1 MSDAFTPENLTLSL
15 LEMLL
20 VIVDSILSQNSCVL
34 SSVCQLPIYY
44 LCNLLRI
51 FIKAKLF
58 KVYKIAGFWVSL
70 HLVASQ
76 MQ

>member
-1 MSDAFTPENLTLSL
+1 MFDAFTPENLTLSL

-20 VIVDSILSQNSCVL
+20 VVVDSTIITKFICVL

-58 KVYKIAGFWVSL
+58 KVYKIAGF
-70 HLVASQ
+70 
-76 MQ
+76 